1 MGFARFLISHIHL
14 RFYRIYMLFTRSLIA
29 CASGSAAARG
39 PGITKGAGSVATV
52 SRRLFGGSYL
62 HRVGLKSEHEKLDT
76 YVAYRLDGDS

>member
-14 RFYRIYMLFTRSLIA
+14 RFYMKNKLFTRSLVA
-29 CASGSAAARG
+29 CAAAGTRNNERG
-39 PGITKGAGSVATV
+39 GVGRNSFAV
-52 SRRLFGGSYL
+52 RFGGSYL